1 MQCGSGKMLEGA
13 RPMTQDK
20 EPEAAGQRSGEGKE
34 SGLGDAVAGSTEPLC
49 GPPQ

>member
-1 MQCGSGKMLEGA
+1 
-13 RPMTQDK
+13 MTQDK
-20 EPEAAGQRSGEGKE
+20 EPEAAGRRSGEGKE